1 MSFDVKTFRRAL
13 GCFATGITVVT
24 AAAGDGGEPFGV
36 TINSFTSVSL
46 EPPLVL
52 FCLGRASRLYQGFTA
67 TRTFAVNVLADDQA
81 PLSMH
86 FATPDSQRR
95 WTGVAAHYHDDGT
108 PVLAGGLAHLY
119 CTTEAIHDGGDHV
132 IVVGRVRS
140 LDWREGH
147 PLLYVRGRY
156 GRLGELFVP
165 LAAPADVP
173 ATAAAAVVET
183 VSGDAVASALR
194 VPSSI

>member
-24 AAAGDGGEPFGV
+24 AAAGDGADPFGV

-52 FCLGRASRLYQGFTA
+52 FCLGRTSRLYPGLTTVPA
-67 TRTFAVNVLADDQA
+67 FAINVLAEDQG
-81 PLSMH
+81 PLSIH
-86 FATPDSQRR
+86 FATSGNQRQ
-95 WTGVAAHYHDDGT
+95 WTGVGAGRHDDGT
-108 PVLAGGLAHLY
+108 PLLNGCLAHLY
-119 CTTEAIHDGGDHV
+119 CTTEAIHEGGDHV

-140 LDWREGH
+140 LDWRAEGQ

-165 LAAPADVP
+165 LTAPA
-173 ATAAAAVVET
+173 A
-183 VSGDAVASALR
+183 VSGDPAATGR
-194 VPSSI
+194 MTPSG